1 MYDTIPNHVLQK
13 YCVPFSTMQTQK
25 VHSTTKKQSRP
36 ERKISTYK
44 PNIWKYDHLLTLTS
58 EYSEEK
64 YKVEVEKIKE
74 ELSCTYFSNS
84 TISPVDL
91 LELIDSIDKL
101 GLSCYFEVE
110 TKEALGK
117 IIMSVKTNSSS
128 TEEDLYAT
136 ALCFRLLREH
146 GYHAPQDVLKDF
158 FDGKGKLKVS
168 DVKTL
173 LELLEG
179 SYLSMEGENLLD
191 DTRLFI
197 TKKLKSLVSKSDYTF
212 TNKEYL
218 SNSLSCPFAWRVKW
232 YAVRRHISAQ
242 ELECNNANPML
253 LKLAKLNFN
262 IIQAT
267 HQQDLKHVLRWW
279 RNVSIVEDLSFT
291 RDRIV
296 ESFFCAVGVSSEP
309 QHGSMRIWLTK
320 VIELVL
326 IIDDVY
332 DIYGSLAQVQQFTRA
347 IETWDPNEVEGL
359 PECMQ
364 ICFRSL
370 HDTIEEISVEIQ
382 QQKGGLSALPYLK
395 QVWVN
400 FCKALLLEAT
410 WYHKGHI
417 PTLEEYLNNG
427 WISSSGPLL
436 SFHVIFGLT
445 NTITKETL
453 HLYEDCRET
462 IYHTSVVI
470 RLCNDQGT
478 SAAELE
484 RGDVASSILC
494 YMQQENVL
502 EDVAREHIESIILD
516 SWKKINYHFNTLS
529 TSQQKLVKHV
539 INEARMAHVMYQ
551 FGDGFGVQDGETRDQ
566 VLFNLVHPIT

>member
-1 MYDTIPNHVLQK
+1 
-13 YCVPFSTMQTQK
+13 MQTNK
-25 VHSTTKKQSRP
+25 LHSTIKKQSLP
-36 ERKISTYK
+36 ERKICTYK

-64 YKVEVEKIKE
+64 YKVEAEKLKE
-74 ELSCTYFSNS
+74 EVSCTFSNS
-84 TISPVDL
+84 TISPLDL

-110 TKEALGK
+110 TKEALEK
-117 IIMSVKTNSSS
+117 IIMSVKTKSSAK
-128 TEEDLYAT
+128 EEDLYAT

-146 GYHAPQDVLKDF
+146 GHHASQDMLKDF

-173 LELLEG
+173 LEVLEG

-191 DTRLFI
+191 DTRLFT
-197 TKKLKSLVSKSDYTF
+197 TKNLKSLVSKSDYTF
-212 TNKEYL
+212 TNKDYTL
-218 SNSLSCPFAWRVKW
+218 SFPLAWRVKW
-232 YAVRRHISAQ
+232 YDVRKHICAQ
-242 ELECNNANPML
+242 ELECNNTNPML

-267 HQQDLKHVLRWW
+267 HQKDLKHVLRWW
-279 RNVSIVEDLSFT
+279 RNLSIVEDLSFT

-296 ESFFCAVGVSSEP
+296 ESFFCAVGVAPEP
-309 QHGSMRIWLTK
+309 RHGSMRKWLTK

-347 IETWDPNEVEGL
+347 IEKWDPNEVEGL

-370 HDTIEEISVEIQ
+370 HDTVEEISVEIQ

-395 QVWVN
+395 QV
-400 FCKALLLEAT
+400 
-410 WYHKGHI
+410 
-417 PTLEEYLNNG
+417 
-427 WISSSGPLL
+427 
-436 SFHVIFGLT
+436 
-445 NTITKETL
+445 
-453 HLYEDCRET
+453 
-462 IYHTSVVI
+462 
-470 RLCNDQGT
+470 
-478 SAAELE
+478 AELE

-494 YMQQENVL
+494 YMQQENVS

-516 SWKKINYHFNTLS
+516 SWKKINYHFNTVS
-529 TSQQKLVKHV
+529 TSHRKLVKHV
-539 INEARMAHVMYQ
+539 VNEARMAHVMYQ
-551 FGDGFGVQDGETRDQ
+551 FGDGFGVQDVETRDQ
-566 VLFNLVHPIT
+566 VFFNLVHPIT

>member
-25 VHSTTKKQSRP
+25 VHSTTKKQSRH

-64 YKVEVEKIKE
+64 YKVEVEKLKE

-191 DTRLFI
+191 DARLFI
-197 TKKLKSLVSKSDYTF
+197 TK
-212 TNKEYL
+212 
-218 SNSLSCPFAWRVKW
+218 NSRV
-232 YAVRRHISAQ
+232 
-242 ELECNNANPML
+242 L
-253 LKLAKLNFN
+253 
-262 IIQAT
+262 
-267 HQQDLKHVLRWW
+267 
-279 RNVSIVEDLSFT
+279 
-291 RDRIV
+291 
-296 ESFFCAVGVSSEP
+296 
-309 QHGSMRIWLTK
+309 
-320 VIELVL
+320 
-326 IIDDVY
+326 
-332 DIYGSLAQVQQFTRA
+332 
-347 IETWDPNEVEGL
+347 
-359 PECMQ
+359 
-364 ICFRSL
+364 
-370 HDTIEEISVEIQ
+370 
-382 QQKGGLSALPYLK
+382 
-395 QVWVN
+395 
-400 FCKALLLEAT
+400 
-410 WYHKGHI
+410 
-417 PTLEEYLNNG
+417 YLNQ
-427 WISSSGPLL
+427 ITHLL
-436 SFHVIFGLT
+436 
-445 NTITKETL
+445 
-453 HLYEDCRET
+453 
-462 IYHTSVVI
+462 I
-470 RLCNDQGT
+470 RN
-478 SAAELE
+478 
-484 RGDVASSILC
+484 I
-494 YMQQENVL
+494 
-502 EDVAREHIESIILD
+502 
-516 SWKKINYHFNTLS
+516 
-529 TSQQKLVKHV
+529 
-539 INEARMAHVMYQ
+539 
-551 FGDGFGVQDGETRDQ
+551 
-566 VLFNLVHPIT
+566 

>member
-1 MYDTIPNHVLQK
+1 MMLSQTTSYRNIVSL
-13 YCVPFSTMQTQK
+13 FSTMQTK
-25 VHSTTKKQSRP
+25 KLHSTIKKQSHP

-58 EYSEEK
+58 EYSDEK
-64 YKVEVEKIKE
+64 YKAQAEKLKE
-74 ELSCTYFSNS
+74 KVSCTFSN
-84 TISPVDL
+84 TICPLDL

-110 TKEALGK
+110 TKEALEK
-117 IIMSVKTNSSS
+117 IIMSVKSSGYYSSS
-128 TEEDLYAT
+128 KEEDLYAI

-146 GYHAPQDVLKDF
+146 GHHASQDMLKDF

-179 SYLSMEGENLLD
+179 SCLSVEGENVLD
-191 DTRLFI
+191 DTRLFT
-197 TKKLKSLVSKSDYTF
+197 TKNLKSLLSKSDYTF
-212 TNKEYL
+212 TTKEYL
-218 SNSLSCPFAWRVKW
+218 RNRLSCPLAWRVKW
-232 YAVRRHISAQ
+232 YAVRTHISAQ
-242 ELECNNANPML
+242 ELECNGTNPML

-267 HQQDLKHVLRWW
+267 HQKDLKHVLRWW
-279 RNVSIVEDLSFT
+279 MNVSIVEDLSFT

-296 ESFFCAVGVSSEP
+296 ESFFYAVGVASEP

-436 SFHVIFGLT
+436 SFHVIFGVT
-445 NTITKETL
+445 NKITKETL
-453 HLYEDCRET
+453 HLYEDCREI

-478 SAAELE
+478 SASELE

-494 YMQQENVL
+494 YMQQENVS

-539 INEARMAHVMYQ
+539 VNEARMTHVMYQ

-566 VLFNLVHPIT
+566 VLFNLVNPIT